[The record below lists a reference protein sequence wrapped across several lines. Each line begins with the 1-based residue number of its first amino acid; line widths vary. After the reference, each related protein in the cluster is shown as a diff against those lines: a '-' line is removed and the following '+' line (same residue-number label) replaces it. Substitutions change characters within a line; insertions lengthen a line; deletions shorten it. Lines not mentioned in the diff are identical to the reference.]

1 MASLINT
8 GLFSLTEWI
17 TGALGLLHGPF
28 SEKDL
33 LARAQQRTGLT
44 DFGDSSFEQPLEV
57 LLRAYHEEANL
68 NLLGRLAARWDTL
81 RFLTNLLMLRQ
92 AEKTTPQILDEPI
105 KGPILI
111 TGLPRSGTTFL
122 HSLLA
127 LDPSNLA
134 PLCWETIYPYCDP
147 RRAPAKRDRRP
158 ERVDRQL
165 AAFVRMVPEL
175 PSLHPMSARSP
186 QECIEIQAHVFRSY
200 RFDATHNVPS
210 YRCWLDRTDHE
221 IEYRFHKR
229 FLRHL
234 QHSKGP
240 GRWVL
245 KSPDHIFMMDAIRA
259 VYPDARMVFVHRE
272 PMEVLPSAARL
283 TEILRHPFTRAV
295 DRLQI
300 GREVMERWR
309 MGALRL
315 IAEAESDRQSRRIFH
330 IRYRE
335 LTADPLGAV
344 VELYR
349 HFGLEL
355 GDLARARIRD
365 YLAERPNGGYGRN
378 SYHPEDFGLDSKGAV
393 AAVQRIQRLFRDRR
407 KKRNRPRAKAVSR
420 RVRALNGS
428 EGDESRLIR

>member
-1 MASLINT
+1 MTSLLT
-8 GLFSLTEWI
+8 AGLFSLTDWI
-17 TGALGLLHGPF
+17 TGAFGLLHGPL
-28 SEKDL
+28 SAKDM
-33 LARAQQRTGLT
+33 LARARRRTGLT
-44 DFGDSSFEQPLEV
+44 DIGDCSFEQPLEV
-57 LLRAYHEEANL
+57 LLKAYHEEANL

-81 RFLTNLLMLRQ
+81 RFLTNLLTLQR

-134 PLCWETIYPYCDP
+134 PLCWETIYPYRDP
-147 RRAPAKRDRRP
+147 RRSPAKPDRRP
-158 ERVDRQL
+158 ETVDRQF

-175 PSLHPMSARSP
+175 PSLHPMSACSP

-210 YRCWLDRTDHE
+210 YRRWLDETDHE

-229 FLRHL
+229 FLKHL

-245 KSPDHIFMMDAIRA
+245 KSPDHIFMMNSIRT

-283 TEILRHPFTRAV
+283 TEILRRPFTRAI
-295 DRLQI
+295 DRVRI
-300 GREVMERWR
+300 GREVMERWQ
-309 MGALRL
+309 MGASRL
-315 IAEAESDRQSRRIFH
+315 IAEAERDRQSRRIFH

-335 LTADPLGAV
+335 LTADPLGSVA
-344 VELYR
+344 ELYR
-349 HFGLEL
+349 HFGLTL
-355 GDLARARIRD
+355 GDDARARIRD
-365 YLAERPNGGYGRN
+365 YLAERPHGGYGQN
-378 SYHPEDFGLDSKGAV
+378 SYHPEDFGLDPKVEWQRFSEYRDYFGIEGRKEAARAAGRFRGGFARAPVSKAT
-393 AAVQRIQRLFRDRR
+393 
-407 KKRNRPRAKAVSR
+407 KAS
-420 RVRALNGS
+420 
-428 EGDESRLIR
+428 

>member
-1 MASLINT
+1 MASLITT
-8 GLFSLTEWI
+8 GLFSLTDWI
-17 TGALGLLHGPF
+17 TGAFGLLHGPF
-28 SEKDL
+28 SAKDML
-33 LARAQQRTGLT
+33 DRAQQRTRLT

-57 LLRAYHEEANL
+57 LLKAYHEEANL

-92 AEKTTPQILDEPI
+92 AEKIAPEILAQPI
-105 KGPILI
+105 ERPIFI

-134 PLCWETIYPYCDP
+134 PLCWETIYPYRDP
-147 RRAPAKRDRRP
+147 GRPPAKPDRRP
-158 ERVDRQL
+158 ARVDRQL

-175 PSLHPMSARSP
+175 PSLHPMSAHSP

-200 RFDATHNVPS
+200 RFDTTHNVPS
-210 YRCWLDRTDHE
+210 YRSWLDQTDHE
-221 IEYRFHKR
+221 IEYRFHRR

-283 TEILRHPFTRAV
+283 TELLRRPFTRAI

-300 GREVMERWR
+300 GREVMERWQ

-315 IAEAESDRQSRRIFH
+315 IAEAERDRQSRRIFH
-330 IRYRE
+330 IRYRD
-335 LTADPLGAV
+335 LTADPLGAA
-344 VELYR
+344 VELYH
-349 HFGLEL
+349 HFGLKL

-365 YLAERPNGGYGRN
+365 YLAERPYGGYGQN
-378 SYHPEDFGLDSKGAV
+378 SYHPEDFGLDPKVQWQRFGEYRDYFGIEGKKE
-393 AAVQRIQRLFRDRR
+393 AARGPGRFRGGFARFTA
-407 KKRNRPRAKAVSR
+407 PKATTAS
-420 RVRALNGS
+420 
-428 EGDESRLIR
+428 